1 MSCHVI
7 CQKKT
12 LSIYICTLVY
22 LWHIFTRFFKVLH
35 DMKTHTH
42 TYIYIYIFHFKDTP
56 DIRMLDYYS

>member
-1 MSCHVI
+1 MSCHVR
-7 CQKKT
+7 KT
-12 LSIYICTLVY
+12 LSIYICILVY

-42 TYIYIYIFHFKDTP
+42 IYIYIYIFHFKDTP